1 MFLKCLER
9 QLILKGITTS
19 SDWEQISQKIRF
31 DYAKDNYFAE
41 LKESEILTGR
51 LNTLNLAE
59 PYAGKYYSHA
69 WIRKNILRQT
79 EEDIEEMDEDM
90 EEEKDDERYNPPMD
104 EQGNP
109 MTGGPGIPNPGQPS
123 PNGQ

>member
-19 SDWEQISQKIRF
+19 SDWEKISHKIRF

-59 PYAGKYYSHA
+59 PYVGKYYSHT
-69 WIRKNILRQT
+69 WIRKNILRQS
-79 EEDIEEMDEDM
+79 EEDIEQMDEDM
-90 EEEKDDERYNPPMD
+90 EEEQDDERYNPPVD
-104 EQGNP
+104 GQGNP
-109 MTGGPGIPNPGQPS
+109 MAAGSGIPNPNQPS
-123 PNGQ
+123 PDGQ